1 MQLREIARLRLI
13 SQRLYDNPL
22 ENPTALVT
30 WMGAVQAQDYPGAL
44 WAVGQRSEQGLDV
57 DVELALSE
65 RRLVRTWPLRGTLHI
80 VAAEDVRWITALCA
94 PRILAAAAPRL
105 LREFELDEKEF
116 GRARDALTAA
126 LEGGRQLQRDDLFRA
141 LIAAGIITAGQRGY
155 HILWQ
160 LSQEGLLCLGPRRG
174 KPQTFVLLDEWIPGG
189 KNLMRAEA
197 LAELAG
203 RYFRSH
209 GPATLKDFAWWA
221 GLTVNDAQAG
231 LEANRKVLERVEAL
245 GQTYWLAPPDATSA
259 SSAAVLLPAYDE
271 YIVAYREQDV
281 IFDAVRASR
290 PEAAHE
296 VFKAIIVIDGIARG
310 TWRRTMRRGE
320 LSIGISPFSPFSS
333 TEQEAVATAVERYA
347 AHLSLNQVEQDD

>member
-1 MQLREIARLRLI
+1 
-13 SQRLYDNPL
+13 
-22 ENPTALVT
+22 
-30 WMGAVQAQDYPGAL
+30 
-44 WAVGQRSEQGLDV
+44 
-57 DVELALSE
+57 
-65 RRLVRTWPLRGTLHI
+65 
-80 VAAEDVRWITALCA
+80 
-94 PRILAAAAPRL
+94 
-105 LREFELDEKEF
+105 
-116 GRARDALTAA
+116 
-126 LEGGRQLQRDDLFRA
+126 
-141 LIAAGIITAGQRGY
+141 
-155 HILWQ
+155 
-160 LSQEGLLCLGPRRG
+160 
-174 KPQTFVLLDEWIPGG
+174 
-189 KNLMRAEA
+189 